1 MLRKLLAVLVVT
13 AVVLT
18 ALPVQA
24 APAAS
29 DRDGALLRLTDWV
42 TELVGHLVVLVGADE
57 SGPTMDP
64 HGNPLTGDPT
74 PESQAAGEPIDTTT
88 EAGPEMDPNG

>member
-29 DRDGALLRLTDWV
+29 DRDGALLRLTDWM
-42 TELVGHLVVLVGADE
+42 TELVGYLAVLVGAEE

-64 HGNPLTGDPT
+64 HGNPLTGDPA
-74 PESQAAGEPIDTTT
+74 PDSQSAGEPIPSDP